1 MVVGESL
8 RELCGK
14 ISQEEDPKAL
24 AELLSQLRTLLAAQ
38 REESQQ
44 RMASL
49 ANFLQGSTKPQDG
62 AL

>member
-1 MVVGESL
+1 VGESI

-24 AELLSQLRTLLAAQ
+24 AELLSKLRRLLAAQ

-44 RMASL
+44 KMASL
-49 ANFLQGSTKPQDG
+49 SNYLQGSAKPQDG